1 MQKQKPNKHKR
12 ANGKGSVTLRKDA
25 NRAKPYM
32 VRTWV
37 DGVGQTYIGDAESYE
52 DGLLMLAD
60 FGNRPERY
68 LKSYKQATFAQ
79 IYNLVCGETFK
90 GRELDDT
97 TIANY
102 QSSFNHCRRIWD
114 KPISALRT
122 ADLQQIITDTRD
134 SGGNHDAQ
142 KKVRTVMH
150 HCYNYAI
157 KFGILGSDAVD
168 YSQYV
173 TIDKHKRKYPKT
185 PFNTRQLN
193 RVRAIADDVTHP
205 LARWAM
211 CVVMMCYAGTRPSEF
226 AGVLKKDVSLKRR
239 IFKIGKSKTEH
250 SSYRIIPISKRV
262 LPYWEYWMQQPGS
275 HLIMLDDIT
284 PINYRLLFARFKK
297 VMRAAHCKHNPH
309 ECRHTLATWFDAV
322 PKANLVCVKLI
333 LGHKVKDITKGV
345 YTHKT
350 IAQLRK
356 TIDLLP

>member
-1 MQKQKPNKHKR
+1 MLKQKPKPPKR
-12 ANGKGSVTLRKDA
+12 ANGKGSVTMRKDA

-60 FGNRPERY
+60 FGTHPERY

-79 IYNLVCGETFK
+79 IYNLVCDETFK

-102 QSSFNHCRRIWD
+102 QSSFKHCRRIWD
-114 KPISALRT
+114 KPIADLRS

-134 SGGNHDAQ
+134 SGANHAAQ

-150 HCYNYAI
+150 HIYNYAI

-168 YSQYV
+168 YSKYV

-193 RVRAIADDVTHP
+193 RVRAIADDTTHP

-250 SSYRIIPISKRV
+250 SSYRIIPISKKV
-262 LPYWEYWMQQPGS
+262 LLYWEYWMQQPGDF
-275 HLIMLDDIT
+275 LIMLDNDEAG
-284 PINYRLLFARFKK
+284 YRKLSKLFKK
-297 VMRAAHCKHNPH
+297 VMLATRCNHVPG
-309 ECRHTLATWFDAV
+309 ECRHTLATWFDAI
-322 PKANLVCVKLI
+322 PKANPVCVKLI

>member
-1 MQKQKPNKHKR
+1 MLKQKPKPPKR
-12 ANGKGSVTLRKDA
+12 SNGKGSVTLRKDA

-60 FGNRPERY
+60 FGNHPERY

-79 IYNLVCGETFK
+79 IYNLVCDETFK

-102 QSSFNHCRRIWD
+102 QSSFKHCRLIWD

-122 ADLQQIITDTRD
+122 ADLQQVITDTRD

-193 RVRAIADDVTHP
+193 RVRAVADDVTHP
-205 LARWAM
+205 LSRWAM

-239 IFKIGKSKTEH
+239 IFKIGKSKTE
-250 SSYRIIPISKRV
+250 SSSNRIIPISKRT
-262 LPYWEYWMQQPGS
+262 LPYFEFWMQQPGS
-275 HLIMLDDIT
+275 HLIMLDDVT

-297 VMRAAHCKHNPH
+297 VMQVTHCKHTPH
-309 ECRHTLATWFDAV
+309 ECRHTLATWLDNT
-322 PKANLVCVKLI
+322 KANPHCVKLI
-333 LGHKVKDITKGV
+333 LGHAEKDITKGV

-356 TIDLLP
+356 TIDLLL

>member
-1 MQKQKPNKHKR
+1 MLKQKPKPPKR
-12 ANGKGSVTLRKDA
+12 SNGKGSVTLRKDA
-25 NRAKPYM
+25 NRAKPAM
-32 VRTWV
+32 VRATV
-37 DGVGQTYIGDAESYE
+37 NGKQVYIGDAETYE

-60 FGNRPERY
+60 YGTHPERY

-79 IYNLVCGETFK
+79 IYNLVCNETFK

-102 QSSFNHCRRIWD
+102 QSSFKHCRRIWD

-150 HCYNYAI
+150 HIYNYAI

-239 IFKIGKSKTEH
+239 IFKIGKSKTK
-250 SSYRIIPISKRV
+250 SSSNRIVPISKIT
-262 LPYWEYWMQQPGS
+262 LPYYEHWMQKPGPTLLTRDNGIPLS
-275 HLIMLDDIT
+275 YAALRDRFNLIMKLSRCNHT
-284 PINYRLLFARFKK
+284 PG
-297 VMRAAHCKHNPH
+297 
-309 ECRHTLATWFDAV
+309 ECRHTCATWFDEL
-322 PKANLVCVKLI
+322 PANPLCVKLI
-333 LGHKVKDITKGV
+333 LGHVVTDITKKH

-350 IAQLRK
+350 VAQLRK
-356 TIDLLP
+356 TIDLLK

>member
-1 MQKQKPNKHKR
+1 MLKQKPKPPKR
-12 ANGKGSVTLRKDA
+12 SNGKGSVTLRKDA

-60 FGNRPERY
+60 FGN
-68 LKSYKQATFAQ
+68 
-79 IYNLVCGETFK
+79 
-90 GRELDDT
+90 
-97 TIANY
+97 
-102 QSSFNHCRRIWD
+102 H
-114 KPISALRT
+114 
-122 ADLQQIITDTRD
+122 D
-134 SGGNHDAQ
+134 SQ

-150 HCYNYAI
+150 HIYNYAI

-173 TIDKHKRKYPKT
+173 TIDKHKRKHPKT